1 MGFYVERIIIK
12 NRAPFDSID
21 LEFNEKSISVLTAL
35 NGKGKTTILSYIMDA
50 WVEITKNAYPNS
62 YKGKEDS
69 YYRVC
74 SSSYDL
80 DNSIP
85 SIVYVRFNND
95 GARLDYADIRNI
107 NDKSWYEATIPFD
120 DRITYDKMRSALNDA
135 TSAKVLSE
143 RLSKKETGTTI
154 FSNNIITY
162 FPAYR
167 FELPSYLNKEYNKDI
182 QHKIESEYSGFLANP
197 LEVKSSIHNIT
208 NWIMDV
214 VLDQEVNTNEVTLPD
229 GTRQKVYPPELGIW
243 KNVNTVLKYSLMSKF
258 PGRNVRYGIG
268 RRNNSGSRLS
278 IMEICSG
285 GDKQYC
291 PTIFNLSSGELS
303 VISIFSEIL
312 RQGDRVFGV
321 KPQNQFTG
329 IVLID
334 EVDKHLHI
342 QLQKEV
348 LPSLFA
354 LFPNIQ
360 FIISSHS
367 PFLNMGLAE
376 VAESRTTIFDLDNN
390 GIVSSPLTNEIYQ
403 STYEMF
409 LKDKNKYAIELAN
422 VKKELGSLTK
432 PLVITEGKTDIVHIL
447 KAISELGLEL
457 SFDILPVEAQVDGD
471 SGLISLLNQLKLIK
485 QKNKIIGIFDRDH
498 DELTKKY
505 TDPYADLGNNVY
517 AFRIPCP
524 KSRLEQGQEKIS
536 IEYLYS
542 DSEIHSILP
551 NGTQLFFGNE
561 FSNDSIRRHI
571 TNKEYR
577 LAMKDG
583 CGVDKIVENN
593 KGQAVFSNDDV
604 NHLAKKAEFAEAVS
618 NNQIKISQKS
628 WENFRPILSTIE
640 QIINL
645 P

>member
-21 LEFNEKSISVLTAL
+21 LKFNDNSISVLTAL

-50 WVEITKNAYPNS
+50 WVEITKISHPNS
-62 YKGKEDS
+62 YKGKENS
-69 YYRVC
+69 YYRI
-74 SSSYDL
+74 SSASFDL
-80 DNSIP
+80 NTSMA
-85 SIVYVRFNND
+85 SIVYIRFNNN
-95 GARLDYADIRNI
+95 GSALDYADIRALN
-107 NDKSWYEATIPFD
+107 NKDWYESTIPFD
-120 DRITYDKMRSALNDA
+120 NRIPYERMQSALDGA
-135 TSAKVLSE
+135 ISAKVLSDT
-143 RLSKKETGTTI
+143 LSKKETGVALL
-154 FSNNIITY
+154 SSNIITY

-167 FELPSYLNKEYNKDI
+167 FELPSYLNEEYKKEI
-182 QHKIESEYSGFLANP
+182 QHQIESTYRGYLINP
-197 LEVKSSIHNIT
+197 LEVKSNIYNIA

-214 VLDQEVNTNEVTLPD
+214 VLDQEVNSNEITLPD
-229 GTRQKVYPPELGIW
+229 GTRKKVSPPEIGIW
-243 KNVNTVLKYSLMSKF
+243 KNLNTILKYSLISKF
-258 PGRNVRYGIG
+258 PQKNIRYGIG
-268 RRNNSGSRLS
+268 RRSNSGARLS
-278 IMEICSG
+278 IMEIGPKS
-285 GDKQYC
+285 DKLYC

-303 VISIFSEIL
+303 IISIFSEIL
-312 RQGDRVFGV
+312 RQGDRTFGMIS
-321 KPQNQFTG
+321 QELFTG
-329 IVLID
+329 VVLID
-334 EVDKHLHI
+334 EVDMHLHI

-348 LPSLFA
+348 LPSLFT

-376 VAESRTTIFDLDNN
+376 VAETRTTIFDLDNK
-390 GIVSSPLTNEIYQ
+390 GIVSSPFTNEIYQ

-409 LKDKNKYAIELAN
+409 LNEKNRYAIELTN
-422 VKKELGSLTK
+422 VKNELNSLTK

-447 KAISELGLEL
+447 KALSELGMDQ
-457 SFDILPVEAQVDGD
+457 SFDVLPVEAQVDGD

-498 DELTKKY
+498 DELTRKY

-524 KSRLEQGQEKIS
+524 QSRLEQGRDKIS

-551 NGTQLFFGNE
+551 NETQLFFGNE
-561 FSNDSIRRHI
+561 FSNDSIRRHLV
-571 TNKEYR
+571 NKEYR
-577 LAMKDG
+577 LATKDG
-583 CGVDKIVENN
+583 CGLDKIVENN
-593 KGQAVFSNDDV
+593 KGQAVYSNDDV
-604 NHLAKKAEFAEAVS
+604 NHLAKKTEFADAIS
-618 NNQIKISQKS
+618 KGQIEISRES
-628 WENFRPILSTIE
+628 WENFRPILDTIE

>member
-21 LEFNEKSISVLTAL
+21 LKFNDKSISVLTAL

-50 WVEITKNAYPNS
+50 WVEITRKAYPNS
-62 YKGKEDS
+62 YKGKEND
-69 YYRVC
+69 YYRI
-74 SSSYDL
+74 SSSSFDI
-80 DNSIP
+80 DISSP
-85 SIVYVRFNND
+85 SIVYIRFNNN
-95 GARLDYADIRNI
+95 GANLDYADIRGIKNRE
-107 NDKSWYEATIPFD
+107 WYESAILLENRIPFE
-120 DRITYDKMRSALNDA
+120 RMQSALNDTA
-135 TSAKVLSE
+135 SAKVLSE
-143 RLSKKETGTTI
+143 KLSKKETGTSI

-167 FELPSYLNKEYNKDI
+167 FELPSYLNEEYKKDV
-182 QHKIESEYSGFLANP
+182 QHQIESEYSGYLTNP
-197 LEVKSSIHNIT
+197 LEVKSSIKNIA

-214 VLDQEVNTNEVTLPD
+214 VLDQEVNTDEITQPN
-229 GTRQKVYPPELGIW
+229 GTRQKIYPPELGIW
-243 KNVNTVLKYSLMSKF
+243 KNVNGVLKYSLMSKF
-258 PGRNVRYGIG
+258 PKKNVRYGIG
-268 RRNNSGSRLS
+268 RRSNSGSRLS
-278 IMEICSG
+278 IMEIGQG

-291 PTIFNLSSGELS
+291 PTVFNLSSGELS

-312 RQGDRVFGV
+312 RQGDRVFGM
-321 KPQNQFTG
+321 KPQGQFTG
-329 IVLID
+329 VVLID

-348 LPSLFA
+348 LPSLFT

-367 PFLNMGLAE
+367 PFLSMGLAE
-376 VAESRTTIFDLDNN
+376 VAKTRTTIFDLDNK
-390 GIVSSPLTNEIYQ
+390 GIVSSPFTNEIYQ

-409 LKDKNKYAIELAN
+409 LNDKNRYAIELTN
-422 VKKELGSLTK
+422 VKNELNSLTK

-447 KAISELGLEL
+447 KALSELGMDQ
-457 SFDILPVEAQVDGD
+457 SFDVLPVEAQVDGD

-542 DSEIHSILP
+542 DSEIHSTLP

-561 FSNDSIRRHI
+561 FSNDSIRRHNI
-571 TNKEYR
+571 NKEYR
-577 LAMKDG
+577 LALKDG

-604 NHLAKKAEFAEAVS
+604 NHLAKKAEFADAIS
-618 NNQIKISQKS
+618 NGQIEISRGS
-628 WENFRPILSTIE
+628 WENFRPILNTIE